1 MPKLEKFR
9 FNVWARTLG
18 SLDSNFYEGLQNMAC
33 LKNLVIEV
41 DCREA
46 RAEQVEAH
54 FSPMGFDDDDRLWP
68 KGESAFSGYQLL
80 LEYFTFREKF
90 MFVALNGLEQVAWPE
105 GITGFEI
112 DVLLNENWPH
122 DLPFDSDN
130 IRLHCVP
137 VINLFPL
144 EADPLHLS
152 PLENEFL
159 LRPMRI
165 QDGHTEIYSV
175 DNIISSRHT
184 GSQAYVPFS
193 SFRHRGGMLRHDAP
207 ERYYHTRVKRG
218 PSGLHDTW
226 LILGGDAFD
235 TDRMLEDETLSL
247 SLTGTNGQ
255 LPRKALQSTLLDT
268 PVHASQNVLR
278 VRNLCAPTQPCYPPA
293 RDRFHWRVLSH
304 LGSNFLSMMDN
315 AEILR
320 GTLALYDW
328 TESEMNRRR
337 LAAIVDV
344 QHSLIQRFERGFLLR
359 GVDIQVTLDSN
370 GFAGEGDIT
379 LFGELLHRF
388 FALYADKSVDVCLL
402 AHTLPW
408 CTDPHRLLREAVW
421 VRRWRWR
428 LTTRLTWCRWCV
440 TWKSF
445 SPVSP
450 AAGVR
455 HAATVCR
462 GA

>member
-1 MPKLEKFR
+1 MQYEPDGHSVIRLR
-9 FNVWARTLG
+9 FECGPLVGDWSQIDLSRLPLYLNAGSPVACALHRALTLGTQQFWLRLPGQDRRTL
-18 SLDSNFYEGLQNMAC
+18 D
-33 LKNLVIEV
+33 
-41 DCREA
+41 
-46 RAEQVEAH
+46 AH
-54 FSPMGFDDDDRLWP
+54 FSPLGFEDNDRLWP

-90 MFVALNGLEQVAWPE
+90 MFVALNGLELVAWPE

-112 DVLLNENWPH
+112 DVVLNENWPH

-235 TDRMLEDETLSL
+235 ADRMLEDETLSL
-247 SLTGTNGQ
+247 SLTGTNGH
-255 LPRKALQSTLLDT
+255 LPRKALQSTLLDR

-337 LAAIVDV
+337 LEAIVDV

-388 FALYADKSVDVCLL
+388 FALYADIHLFTQLTLILQPTGKCLQWTE
-402 AHTLPW
+402 HHSQRVP
-408 CTDPHRLLREAVW
+408 
-421 VRRWRWR
+421 
-428 LTTRLTWCRWCV
+428 
-440 TWKSF
+440 
-445 SPVSP
+445 
-450 AAGVR
+450 G
-455 HAATVCR
+455 
-462 GA
+462 